1 MSHSIVFLER
11 GTLGVPLRSPSF
23 PHSYQEYESTLP
35 EQVIER
41 IGDADIAII
50 NKTQLRAP
58 ILEKLPKLKL
68 IAVAATGT
76 DCVDKKYCKEHG
88 ITVSNI
94 RNYAENTVPEHVLA
108 LMFALRRSL
117 VPYHQDVQNGVWQ
130 KSPNFCFFPHPIRD
144 IAGST
149 FGVIGFGA
157 LGRSV
162 AKRAEALGMKI
173 LATDYVRTPE
183 MVDLDTL
190 LRESDVVTL
199 HCPLTDDTKQMINA
213 ERLSLMKKD
222 AILINTARGGLID
235 ENALVAALRNGT
247 IGAAGIDV
255 LPVEPPKDGN
265 VLLDPTVP
273 NLLVTPHVAW
283 ASIEARTGLA
293 AQLIDNVE
301 AWVAGSPRNVVLE

>member
-1 MSHSIVFLER
+1 VSHSIVFLER